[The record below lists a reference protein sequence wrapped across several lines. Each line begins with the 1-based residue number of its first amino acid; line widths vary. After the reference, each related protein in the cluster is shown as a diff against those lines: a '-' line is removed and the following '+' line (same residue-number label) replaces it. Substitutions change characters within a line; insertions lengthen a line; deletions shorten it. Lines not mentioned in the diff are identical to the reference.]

1 MNHLLTRV
9 LRSARIVTVL
19 AMAGIAAC
27 DSTDVDDPASPDG
40 IPPGGQSGDGGAGGR
55 STYVLGSV
63 TIDADGNRKT
73 YVQAIP
79 SLDSG
84 PFTNK
89 DALEIAGNGVIMT
102 HGGSIFVGLAE
113 EPTWVRYA
121 VDAAG
126 KLTETG
132 RLSFLNYG
140 VTYIDFGNTI
150 VDGETAVSLLTGP
163 KVAVIWNPSTM
174 TITGEVDLTYL
185 QKEGYELEVW
195 TTISHDGLV
204 YIPGRWAD
212 WTGGRIF
219 PGVSLSILDP
229 KAKVIKAVAEDD
241 RCASGGRIVFD
252 KDGYGYVMGDGRNY
266 SDKMFARA
274 AGKTAQQNCLLRIAP
289 GQTTFDEDYHFTI
302 PSITGG
308 RESIGELDT
317 ALQGSGTAFVK
328 MFYEDML
335 PEGVEPVDFA
345 FWDEPVHK
353 LWRIELGNP
362 PTAKEVEGA
371 PFAAIGFTPVSLDGK
386 YYSGESPD
394 KGATTDVYETDP
406 ATNKATI
413 RFKTEGYF
421 YGLFKVDVE

>member
-1 MNHLLTRV
+1 MNLLLTRV
-9 LRSARIVTVL
+9 LQSAPLVTALVI
-19 AMAGIAAC
+19 AGAAGC
-27 DSTDVDDPASPDG
+27 DSNTDPSDPGTS
-40 IPPGGQSGDGGAGGR
+40 PPGSASGDGGSAGGR

-84 PFTNK
+84 PFTNRN
-89 DALEIAGNGVIMT
+89 ALEIAGNGLIMS
-102 HGGSIFVGLAE
+102 HGDSIFVGLAE
-113 EPTWVRYA
+113 EPTWVRYS

-140 VTYIDFGNTI
+140 VTNIDFGNTI

-174 TITGEVDLTYL
+174 TITGEVDLKYL
-185 QKEGYELEVW
+185 QKDGYELEVW
-195 TTISHDGLV
+195 TTTSHDGLV

-274 AGKTAQQNCLLRIAP
+274 AGGSAKENCLLRIAP
-289 GQTTFDEDYHFTI
+289 GQTTFEKDYFFTI

-308 RESIGELDT
+308 RESITELDSP
-317 ALQGSGTAFVK
+317 LQGSGIAFTK

-335 PEGVEPVDFA
+335 PAGMQPIDFA

-362 PTAKEVEGA
+362 PTATEVEGV

-394 KGATTDVYETDP
+394 KGATSDVYETDP

-413 RFKTEGYF
+413 KFKTEGYF
-421 YGLFKVDVE
+421 YGVFKVDVR